1 MPDQK
6 LENLLN
12 LSLEATPEERL
23 KSVSLGVGYDPSN
36 DHWEVIVR
44 HTGDLSFL
52 SKEFSQITVTNLLG
66 NFSIV
71 SLPSAYLPVLSA
83 LPNVSFIEKPKRL
96 FFSAIEARQ
105 SSCITSLYQSPW
117 NLNGEGI
124 LIGIVDSGI
133 TLTHP
138 DFQNSD
144 GTTRFIRFWDQ
155 TSDGTPPVGYPM
167 GTEWSS
173 EQINTALRDNLPL
186 PEDRSGHGTA
196 VAGIAAG
203 NGAASQG
210 RYQGIA
216 PKSSMIAVRLGSPS
230 PTSFPRTTQL
240 MMGIDYC
247 IRTAAENNLPLAL
260 NLSFGNNYGSHDGSS
275 LLETYINAASGHG
288 RVTICTGSGNE
299 GASGTHAFGKLSSSV
314 KTIELSVGSY
324 EPSFNIQLWKNYV
337 DEFSIVLESPSGVS
351 IGPILPLL
359 GPQRLMVDRTELLI
373 FYGEPSPFS
382 TSQEIYID
390 FIPIV
395 SYVGSGIWKI
405 RLLPQRIIDG
415 TYHMWLPGGEILN
428 RNTRF
433 LSSSPDTTL
442 TIPSTSSNVIT
453 VGAYNSALNSYADFS
468 GRGYTRYPMQ
478 IKPDLAAPGV
488 NLNAP
493 APPNQYITVTGTSFA
508 TPVVTGSAAL
518 MMQWG
523 IIQGNDPYLYGE
535 KVKAYM
541 LKGAR
546 HLPGSSDYPNPRLGY
561 GVLCLRNSFPANF

>member
-12 LSLEATPEERL
+12 LSLEATPKERL
-23 KSVSLGVGYDPSN
+23 KSVSLGVGYDPLN

-173 EQINTALRDNLPL
+173 EQINTALRDNLRL

-216 PKSSMIAVRLGSPS
+216 PKASMIAVRLGSPS
-230 PTSFPRTTQL
+230 STSFPRTTQL

-337 DEFSIVLESPSGVS
+337 DEFSIVLESPSGIS

-390 FIPIV
+390 FIPIG
-395 SYVGSGIWKI
+395 SYVGKWDLENPSASAKNNRRNLPYVATRRRNLKPQYPFSVFFPGYYAHNTFH
-405 RLLPQRIIDG
+405 LLQRHNCRCLQFCIKF
-415 TYHMWLPGGEILN
+415 LC
-428 RNTRF
+428 RF
-433 LSSSPDTTL
+433 FRKRIY
-442 TIPSTSSNVIT
+442 TI
-453 VGAYNSALNSYADFS
+453 SYANQTRS
-468 GRGYTRYPMQ
+468 GG
-478 IKPDLAAPGV
+478 
-488 NLNAP
+488 
-493 APPNQYITVTGTSFA
+493 TGCQFKRS
-508 TPVVTGSAAL
+508 
-518 MMQWG
+518 
-523 IIQGNDPYLYGE
+523 
-535 KVKAYM
+535 
-541 LKGAR
+541 
-546 HLPGSSDYPNPRLGY
+546 GSSQSIYHGYRYIFRHPR
-561 GVLCLRNSFPANF
+561 CHW